1 MFSQCRVNSAT
12 LCGVEAVP
20 VTVEVTIGSGLPGFH
35 IVGMADKAV
44 QEARERVKSA
54 IKASGFS
61 IPAAEKIVVNLAP
74 SDLKKIGSGF
84 DLPITLGILGATEQI
99 DCRYLSNR
107 LFIGELSLEGH
118 VRECTGIFAYALC
131 ASKEDLIFVSASNE
145 KAPIEGMRQECLVHI
160 AHLHDGD
167 CVKQVES
174 AHVYRRDN
182 ANAPDFMDI
191 SGQEVAKRAMQIAAA
206 GRHGLL
212 MVGPP
217 GSGKTMLASR
227 LPSILP
233 PLQEKDK
240 LEAALLYSVAG
251 EDASDVLSGIRP
263 FRHPH
268 HSSTMA
274 GLLGGG
280 NPIRPG
286 EVSLAHKGVLFLDE
300 LAEFKSSVLQG
311 LRQPIEEHAV
321 NITRAIGSVRIPSDF
336 MLIAATNPC
345 PCGYFG
351 DGSREC
357 RCSEWDVSRYQ
368 ARVGGPLI
376 DRFEIQL
383 DIHRLPTF
391 EIFHG
396 GKGASSLMLR
406 EGVEKAIEFRNWR
419 HSRNAGCG
427 VDLMKKQNPSACN
440 TQDVI
445 DECNLADETRK
456 FVVAMAEGANLSARS
471 LVNSLKVARTIADLD
486 EKEIVCTEHIAE
498 SLGFR
503 LNEGFGV

>member
-1 MFSQCRVNSAT
+1 MFSQCKVNSAT
-12 LCGVEAVP
+12 LWGVEAVP

-61 IPAAEKIVVNLAP
+61 IPSAEKIVVNLAP
-74 SDLKKIGSGF
+74 GDLKKVGSGF

-99 DCRYLSNR
+99 NRKYLSSR
-107 LFIGELSLEGH
+107 LFVGELSLEGH
-118 VRECTGIFAYALC
+118 VRECAGMFAYALS
-131 ASKEDLIFVSASNE
+131 ASKAGLVFVSASNE
-145 KAPIEGMRQECLVHI
+145 KAPIKGIEQECLSHI
-160 AHLHDGD
+160 ADLHKDD
-167 CVKQVES
+167 CIRRVES
-174 AHVYRRDN
+174 ERRYRCDN
-182 ANAPDFMDI
+182 PNPLDFSDV
-191 SGQEVAKRAMQIAAA
+191 SGHEVAKRAMQIAAV

-251 EDASDVLSGIRP
+251 EDTSDILSGIRP

-321 NITRAIGSVRIPSDF
+321 NITRASGSIRIPSDF

-351 DGSREC
+351 DDSHEC
-357 RCSEWDVSRYQ
+357 RCSECDVSKYQ

-383 DIHRLPTF
+383 DIHRLPTS
-391 EIFHG
+391 EIFQG
-396 GKGASSLMLR
+396 NKGISSKAMR
-406 EGVEKAIEFRNWR
+406 EGVEGAMEFRDWR
-419 HSRNAGCG
+419 QSRHLGCG
-427 VDLMKKQNPSACN
+427 IDSMERRNPDLSN
-440 TQDVI
+440 TRDI
-445 DECNLADETRK
+445 IGECNLSDETRQ
-456 FVVAMAEGANLSARS
+456 FVIAMAEGANLSARS

-486 EKEIVCTEHIAE
+486 QKETVCTEHIAE
-498 SLGFR
+498 ALGFR
-503 LNEGFGV
+503 LNDGFGA